1 MENNFDQHC
10 RRISIVGHALA
21 EKDLLVHI
29 EAIPKQN
36 GFQPK
41 RSNEFVCLI

>member
-1 MENNFDQHC
+1 MENTFDRHC
-10 RRISIVGHALA
+10 RRISIIGHTVV
-21 EKDLLVHI
+21 ENDLSAYI
-29 EAIPKQN
+29 EAIPKHN